1 MMMINLF
8 ISTILILFTIIMVG
22 IKLEAKIIKI
32 QEDIN
37 KLKQQEQ

>member
-22 IKLEAKIIKI
+22 IKLEAKLIKI

>member
-1 MMMINLF
+1 MINLF

-22 IKLEAKIIKI
+22 IKLEAKLIKI

>member
-1 MMMINLF
+1 MMINLF

-22 IKLEAKIIKI
+22 IKLEAKLIKI